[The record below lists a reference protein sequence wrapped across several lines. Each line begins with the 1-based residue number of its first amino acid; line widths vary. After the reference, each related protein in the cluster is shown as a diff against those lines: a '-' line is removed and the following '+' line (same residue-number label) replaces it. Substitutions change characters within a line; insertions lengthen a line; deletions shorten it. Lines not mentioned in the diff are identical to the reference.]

1 VEPSTELIRPGSIV
15 SGSEAMQAFTTNGS
29 SAKAEAVKTIENT
42 MQSAMSIANV
52 FFMFFLLFG

>member
-1 VEPSTELIRPGSIV
+1 
-15 SGSEAMQAFTTNGS
+15 MQAFTTNGS